1 MRVHDQTGGFSPP
14 VFFGR
19 SISEQG
25 FYCSSIFEKNERILS
40 QPFLKRSISRGI
52 AADC

>member
-25 FYCSSIFEKNERILS
+25 FYSSRIFEKNEAIVS
-40 QPFLKRSISRGI
+40 QTFLKRTISSGI